1 MDTSITEK
9 LHEARLRV
17 GYAIT
22 ELGSMIAMWIMGSRR
37 RVQVAACDPQM
48 PGGYS
53 HRKAQ
58 QGWIDS
64 QKSLA
69 RREVQIWLI

>member
-37 RVQVAACDPQM
+37 TESRWLRATLRCQVDIVII
-48 PGGYS
+48 GHS
-53 HRKAQ
+53 KA
-58 QGWIDS
+58 GVTV
-64 QKSLA
+64 KRA
-69 RREVQIWLI
+69 